1 MRKICLLLLCL
12 LFAGLVHAQS
22 AYFER
27 NYQANFYNDLAE
39 MRSSPSGVLYLFQ
52 QENEGQGQQSYG
64 ITRIASDG
72 SQIFTPIFSGT
83 KLDFD
88 FLPIEDGYIVIDYVF
103 ECDVIIPRSL
113 ARFDFTGTRIWDIQL
128 DFLGEHGKLLPGP
141 GDNFWVFR
149 EGDVPLLYDLDGN
162 LLESGP
168 SVLPV
173 FKGYKERSNDKLL
186 TYGLTALNQYNK
198 TLNTV
203 QSIDLGEEIVNADTL
218 SDDRT
223 VVLTFQ
229 NLYLLGAS
237 FDIIKVVAHGLS
249 PYALKDMATDGTRIK
264 VLSGNSSPGVRTY
277 DADLL
282 LTDTQLLPIND
293 PFSPKFM
300 SVHDFR
306 MVLTGNALPSG
317 AASSGQVIGVRA
329 MPLYQP
335 WYAATADARVT
346 NVTMS
351 GQPVAYPA
359 PDYPGGTL
367 KANDVKVTVK
377 NEGNAVLETVT
388 LNAVLSTYNFFCG
401 LIDKPYYK
409 TFNGLQ
415 VAPGDSITF
424 EVGTLVGE
432 FAGTPIPTVYPLC
445 FWTTLPNDSLDI
457 NPLNDATCKSFN
469 TIVGTK
475 NPETVYPLAV
485 FPNPA
490 AGDFLIQLPLNPTQA
505 TVQLIDLTGRAVW
518 QTSGSGFAFSVQV
531 PGLARGI
538 YQVSVRDEQGNR
550 YMGKVAVE

>member
-1 MRKICLLLLCL
+1 MRKICLLLLFL
-12 LFAGLVHAQS
+12 PFSVLVHAQG
-22 AYFER
+22 AFFER
-27 NYQANFYNDLAE
+27 NYQTYFYNDLVE
-39 MRSSPSGVLYLFQ
+39 MRGTPSGVLYLFQ

-64 ITRIASDG
+64 ISRVDPDG
-72 SQIFTPIFSGT
+72 TKLFTPLFTGT
-83 KLDFD
+83 NLDFD
-88 FLPIEDGYIVIDYVF
+88 FLPIEDGYIVLDYVF
-103 ECDVIIPRSL
+103 ECDIIIPRAL
-113 ARFDFTGTRIWDIQL
+113 ARFDFAGTRIWDKQM
-128 DFLGEHGKLLPGP
+128 DFGGEHGKLLPGP
-141 GDNFWVFR
+141 GNNFWVFR

-162 LLESGP
+162 LLESGQ
-168 SVLPV
+168 SVLPI
-173 FKGYKERSNDKLL
+173 FKGYKERSNGKLL
-186 TYGLTALNQYNK
+186 TYGLTAVNQYNK

-203 QSIDLGEEIVNADTL
+203 QTIDLGEEIVNVDTL
-218 SDDRT
+218 SGDRT

-229 NLYLLGAS
+229 NLYILDATFGISTVIPHA
-237 FDIIKVVAHGLS
+237 LS
-249 PYALKDMATDGTRIK
+249 PYSLKDMATDGTQIK
-264 VLSGNSSPGVRTY
+264 VLSGNDSPAVRTY
-277 DADLL
+277 DAGLQL
-282 LTDTQLLPIND
+282 ISTQLLPIND
-293 PFSPKFM
+293 PFSPKFLA
-300 SVHDFR
+300 VHGDR
-306 MVLTGNALPSG
+306 LVLAGYALPSAG
-317 AASSGQVIGVRA
+317 AYGRQVIGVRA
-329 MPLYQP
+329 MPLNQP
-335 WYAATADARVT
+335 EYAATADARVT

-457 NPLNDATCKSFN
+457 NPLNDATCRSFT

-490 AGDFLIQLPLNPTQA
+490 VGDFLIVLPFNPQTA
-505 TVQLIDLTGRAVW
+505 TVQLIDLTGRIVLK
-518 QTSGSGFAFSVQV
+518 TSASGYQITVNPA
-531 PGLARGI
+531 GLARGL
-538 YQVSVRDEQGNR
+538 YQVSVRDENGTR
-550 YMGKVAVE
+550 YLGKVVVE